1 MQLQQ
6 LRYVLEVASTG
17 SMNKAAKNLFVSQ
30 PNLSSAIN
38 SLEKELNIQIFSR
51 TNKGVE
57 VTRDGK
63 LLIQYAKSILGQ
75 VDQLKKAYG
84 VEERKHVSFLEIS
97 QTGLINLTPVIS
109 KIYSQL
115 NKSRV
120 EIIIKEDNVGE
131 VIKHLFYMKSEIAI
145 VTMNSTQMNFI
156 EKVLDKRKMELNI
169 LDQTKLG
176 VVVSPKS
183 SLYNRDEIA
192 FEELNTLTYIEYLE
206 EKNISLNHSSELVEI
221 WSRFLG
227 NTIHVTDREMVFDL
241 LRNLDSYSFN
251 IEKNKEYLE
260 QRGVKFIRLKE
271 DINIYIGWLKRR
283 REQLSHEATI
293 FVEEL
298 AKSF

>member
-6 LRYVLEVASTG
+6 LRYVLEVESTG

-38 SLEKELNIQIFSR
+38 NLEKELNIQIFSR

-84 VEERKHVSFLEIS
+84 LEEKKHVSFLEIS
-97 QTGLINLTPVIS
+97 QTGLINLTPVLS
-109 KIYSQL
+109 KIYSKL
-115 NKSRV
+115 NESRV

-131 VIKHLFYMKSEIAI
+131 VINHLFYMKSEIAI
-145 VTMNSTQMNFI
+145 VTMNSTQMSFI
-156 EKVLDKRKMELNI
+156 ERVLDKRKMELNI

-192 FEELNTLTYIEYLE
+192 FEELNALTYIEYLE

-260 QRGVKFIRLKE
+260 QRGVKFIKLKE

-283 REQLSHEATI
+283 REQLSYEATI
-293 FVEEL
+293 LVEEL